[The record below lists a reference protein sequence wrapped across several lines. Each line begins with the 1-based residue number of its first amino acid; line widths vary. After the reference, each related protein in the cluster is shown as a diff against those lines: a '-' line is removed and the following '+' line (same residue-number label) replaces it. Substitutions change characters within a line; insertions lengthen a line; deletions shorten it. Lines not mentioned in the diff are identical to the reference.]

1 MASPDD
7 STLRALVV
15 DDDETFIDHITY
27 LMHKMGYAVERS
39 FDGLDALK
47 RCQSSRFDIV
57 ICDVRMPR
65 LSGLSFLSNL
75 SRATDAMPKCIMV
88 SALDDNSLRRQALA
102 TGASAYLVKPI
113 EAQAL
118 RDAVGAPKFD
128 SAEIPAQMP

>member
-47 RCQSSRFDIV
+47 RCQSSRFDVV

>member
-7 STLRALVV
+7 LTLRALVV

>member
-47 RCQSSRFDIV
+47 RCQSSRFDV
-57 ICDVRMPR
+57 VVCDVRMPR

>member
-47 RCQSSRFDIV
+47 RCQSSRFDV
-57 ICDVRMPR
+57 VVCDVRMPR

-102 TGASAYLVKPI
+102 SGASAYLVKPI

-118 RDAVGAPKFD
+118 RDAVGPPQFD
-128 SAEIPAQMP
+128 SVEIRAQMP

>member
-1 MASPDD
+1 MESSGN
-7 STLRALVV
+7 STLCALVV
-15 DDDETFIDHITY
+15 DDDETFVDHISY

-88 SALDDNSLRRQALA
+88 SAIDDNSLRRQALA
-102 TGASAYLVKPI
+102 SGASAYLIKPI

-118 RDAVGAPKFD
+118 SDAVGPQQFD
-128 SAEIPAQMP
+128 SAEIRAQMP